1 MSVYLVRIARYLEG
15 IHYNIT
21 SLIDILG
28 LVQGLF
34 LGAILIL
41 ESKKQRPTLFLGL
54 FLLAYSFELLNTVLE
69 DLNILNLRPGFL
81 FLPIDFLY
89 VTMPLFYLYVK
100 SITNSVITRKNVV
113 LILLPGIIEFLF
125 FSVIFFLPAS
135 LKLEISETSNALG
148 IIALLILVLSLP
160 YSLYY
165 VIRIIKHINSHRK
178 KIENYYSNLD
188 GKLLNWAKGVVL
200 FMLIFHL
207 FWMIEIFQEDLFFET
222 YTYPILS
229 AINVIFI
236 FWIGISGLRQSKV
249 IGSKNESSDE
259 DIVIEPLN
267 DFQTEI
273 DEIPD
278 EDFQRLVHLMEE
290 DAYYKEPNLSL
301 ADVAKTLQ
309 VPQRK
314 LSQLINTNAHKNF
327 NQFVNYYRVEE
338 AKKLLKDS
346 TYTNLNMLGI
356 AFDSGFNSK
365 ASFFSVFKKFTSVT
379 PNAYKNQ
386 S

>member
-1 MSVYLVRIARYLEG
+1 MYVHLVRITRYLEG
-15 IHYNIT
+15 INYNIT

-54 FLLAYSFELLNTVLE
+54 FLLVYSFELLNTVFE
-69 DLNILNLRPGFL
+69 DLNILDLRPGFL

-100 SITNSVITRKNVV
+100 SITNSVITRKNMV
-113 LILLPGIIEFLF
+113 LILLPGAIEFLF
-125 FSVIFFLPAS
+125 FSIIFFLPAS
-135 LKLEISETSNALG
+135 LKLEISDTSNALG
-148 IIALLILVLSLP
+148 IIALVVLILALP
-160 YSLYY
+160 YSIYY
-165 VIRIIKHINSHRK
+165 AVLIIKHINSHK
-178 KIENYYSNLD
+178 KKAAHYYSNLD
-188 GKLLNWAKGVVL
+188 GKLLNWAKGVIT
-200 FMLIFHL
+200 FILIFSA
-207 FWMIEIFQEDLFFET
+207 FWVIEIFQEEAFFEE
-222 YTYPILS
+222 YTYPVLS

-236 FWIGISGLRQSKV
+236 FWVGISGLRQSKV

-259 DIVIEPLN
+259 DVEIIPLDN
-267 DFQTEI
+267 SQTET
-273 DEIPD
+273 DVIPD
-278 EDFQRLVHLMEE
+278 KDFERLVHLMVEE
-290 DAYYKEPNLSL
+290 AYYKEPNLSL

-314 LSQLINTNAHKNF
+314 LSQLINTNANKNF

-338 AKKLLKDS
+338 AKKLLKDA

-365 ASFFSVFKKFTSVT
+365 ASFFSVFKKFTAVT